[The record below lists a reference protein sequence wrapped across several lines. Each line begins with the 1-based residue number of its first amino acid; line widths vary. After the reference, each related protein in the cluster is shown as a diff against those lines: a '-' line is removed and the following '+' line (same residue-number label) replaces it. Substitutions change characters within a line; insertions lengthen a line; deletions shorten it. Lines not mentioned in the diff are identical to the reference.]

1 MDRKMRSN
9 LILGLILILL
19 GGWFLAVQFVPG
31 LGSWIN
37 PEWAWPLLIVSV
49 GAFLL
54 LFGLLV
60 GAPGMAVPAVIV
72 SGIGGILYYQNVT
85 GDWASWA
92 YLWTLIPGFVGLG
105 SILSGLLSG
114 NFRKSLREGGG
125 LIIISLILFFIF
137 ASIMGG
143 WNLLGDYWPA
153 LLILL
158 GLWMLIRQLLRPH
171 SPAKR

>member
-1 MDRKMRSN
+1 MRRN
-9 LILGLILILL
+9 LVVGVVLVLI

-31 LGSWIN
+31 LDNLIN
-37 PEWAWPLLIVSV
+37 IEWSWPLLMVAV

-72 SGIGGILYYQNVT
+72 AGIGGILYYQNAT

-92 YLWTLIPGFVGLG
+92 YLWTLIPGFVGIG
-105 SILSGLLSG
+105 VILAGLLG
-114 NFRKSLREGGG
+114 GDFRGSLSEGGG

-143 WNLLGDYWPA
+143 WNLLGDYWPV

-158 GLWMLIRQLLRPH
+158 GLWLLIRQLFR
-171 SPAKR
+171 SR